1 MSDDDF
7 KTTGLG
13 KHPLSAIGNVTITN
27 PQDGEVLTYDAD
39 SGKWVNLSSEAGAG
53 YQPLDGELTA
63 LASVTSA
70 ADALPYFT
78 GSETATTTTLTA
90 AGRALL
96 DDADASAQRTTLGL
110 TIGTNVQ
117 AYDATL
123 TALASYNTN
132 GILTQTAADTFA
144 GRTLTGT
151 ANQITISNGD
161 GVSGNPTFS
170 IPYNLELGSSASGQS
185 SVKFF
190 EDSDNGSNYVILQ
203 PATSLAS
210 NYTVTLPSVSG
221 TLLSG
226 TNNLS
231 DIDTP
236 ATARSN
242 LGLTIGSDVQAYD
255 AELAALAGLTS
266 AADKVPYFTG
276 SGTAAVTDFTSF
288 GRSLVDDANAA
299 AGRSTLG
306 AAASGANTDIDSV
319 TLDNTGLAVADTD
332 ASHNLIFKPG
342 SNLSAQ
348 RTITITTGDADR
360 TLDISAASVTV
371 STFGASLVDDSDAA
385 TARTTMGVKIG
396 TDVQAYDAT
405 LAALASYNT
414 NGLITQTSADTFTGR
429 TITGTANQ
437 ITVSN
442 GDGVS
447 GNPTLSIPYNL
458 VLGSSSSGPSSIT
471 FNEDTDNGS
480 NTITIQAPS
489 SISSSV
495 TLTLPGDDGDSGY
508 VLSTDGSGTLSWVA
522 QSGGGGLTEWTAAS
536 ASGPASLYFS
546 EDTDNGSNKITVTA
560 PSSLGADYTVT
571 LPSETGTILTTASGQ
586 PLDATLTAL
595 AAYNT
600 NGLITQTSAD
610 TFTGRTITGTANQIS
625 VSNGDGVSGNPTLST
640 PQDIATSSSP
650 QFAGLELGHASDT
663 TLTRVSAGNIAV
675 EGNTIYRAGGTDVPL
690 ADGGT
695 GASLVDPGADRIMF
709 WDDSAG
715 AVTWLTAGTG
725 LTITDT
731 TIEASGGGGGAL
743 SLYSVVPTAWYPS
756 GSVTGFF
763 PGSASTTISL
773 PTGTIYYF
781 PFFVPTSTTYTDIGS
796 YITSTSSGNINLCI
810 YADNGAGKPTGSP
823 ITNSTSGSI
832 ASGAN
837 SFKSYTFSSAITLA
851 AGRHWLAIAT
861 SATNSTHGP
870 KSGGYEL
877 GGIGLGIDGTPTSL
891 AGGTVISGW
900 KESFTYSTTMPTVG
914 GSLTAIKIYDTDSA
928 FLWLKTQ

>member
-123 TALASYNTN
+123 TALASFNTN

-190 EDSDNGSNYVILQ
+190 EDSDNGSNYVLLQ
-203 PATSLAS
+203 PAASLAS

-276 SGTAAVTDFTSF
+276 SGTASVADFTSF

-508 VLSTDGSGTLSWVA
+508 VLSTDGSGVLSWVA

-610 TFTGRTITGTANQIS
+610 IFTGRTITGTANQIS

-731 TIEASGGGGGAL
+731 TIAASGGGAL

-796 YITSTSSGNINLCI
+796 FITATSSGNINLCI

-837 SFKSYTFSSAITLA
+837 AFKSYTFSSAITLA